1 MSLLLAVDSATP
13 TCSAAV
19 LRGGEVL
26 ADGTAGPGRDHAE
39 ILLPL
44 VDRVLREAGVA
55 LREIEAFAV
64 AIGPGS
70 FTSLRVGLATVKGLA
85 FGTAQPVAAVS
96 SLAALAWSAGASEA
110 PLVPLLDAR
119 RGEIYAAIY
128 ERKPD
133 DLARLLPD
141 AVYTPDELAPHLAQR
156 CVLVGDAD
164 LFGEA
169 LRSAAPS
176 GCEITVISADSLSAT
191 ARAVGVLGLRA
202 LARGEGMD
210 PADLV
215 PRYLRRAEAE
225 VTRTGLRFESE

>member
-1 MSLLLAVDSATP
+1 M
-13 TCSAAV
+13 

-128 ERKPD
+128 ERKAD
-133 DLARLLPD
+133 DLAEPRFRRI
-141 AVYTPDELAPHLAQR
+141 VHHTDELGQNGLVDLLRERLSLVDVLLAMALDS
-156 CVLVGDAD
+156 VPENLVKKHRA
-164 LFGEA
+164 
-169 LRSAAPS
+169 RP
-176 GCEITVISADSLSAT
+176 IS
-191 ARAVGVLGLRA
+191 
-202 LARGEGMD
+202 
-210 PADLV
+210 
-215 PRYLRRAEAE
+215 
-225 VTRTGLRFESE
+225 